1 MDYRV
6 KLKDENELM
15 RERFDL
21 AAERISQI
29 PSESTVK
36 EPYLDYFHKVSMYI
50 MEMKDTFL
58 SIEDGSYANK
68 SLEELQTM
76 NQDLYEDILEEN
88 YETSYAN
95 PEYASKKL
103 GEDYGKVLTC
113 LYARLRSCLAGA
125 FEYRLFDLTI
135 NMELFIEIYNLFEEE
150 DETTYKEVKSA
161 LYYTATD
168 YSEEVCYYRTR
179 ELLDPELS
187 FLTDIIMD
195 SDLTDLRYLY
205 QYGER
210 ITENEIKTAEYMNS
224 LSQEKID
231 AMAFTY
237 TEGYRIGFIYANI
250 DLTKKGIVNIRY
262 EIGFERM
269 VRAAIKQFEK
279 LGLKP
284 TIRRSGANK
293 FNKQY
298 DYDHRFDYALFFD
311 KAYVEKR
318 LAHLRKAY
326 EAFKKQASLFAGP
339 AVIET
344 FGEKPFTPVSKSASN
359 KLSEKQQ
366 KLDVEFSRDSR
377 LLMNEYIKGDERSFT
392 IIAYPVP
399 EIGEKFEEIFDETVK
414 VNTLDYN
421 LYKEIQQKLIDTL
434 DQGEY
439 VHILGTGVNKT
450 DLKVSLQEIADPTKQ
465 TGFENC
471 LADVNI
477 PVGEVFTS
485 PKLTGTD
492 GVLHVSEV
500 YLNDYKYIDLAL
512 TLKDGKIVEYTCKNF
527 EEEEENKKFIK
538 ENLLF
543 NHDTLP
549 MGEFAIG
556 TNTTAYVMGRK
567 YNIQDKLPIL
577 IAEKTGPHFA
587 MGDTCFS
594 MSEEVITRNPDG
606 KEMIAKDNEC
616 SILRKDDITKAY
628 FNCHTDITIPY
639 DELGEIAVYKKDG
652 EKIVIIENGRFV
664 LAGTEELN
672 KPLDELSAY

>member
-6 KLKDENELM
+6 KLKEENEAM

-21 AAERISQI
+21 ATERIEQI
-29 PSESTVK
+29 LSEDSVK
-36 EPYLDYFHKVSMYI
+36 EPYRDYFRKVSEFI
-50 MEMKDTFL
+50 MKMKAIFL
-58 SIEDGSYANK
+58 LVESGEYNNL
-68 SLEELQTM
+68 SLNELKEL
-76 NQDLYEDILEEN
+76 NQDLYEDIMPEN

-95 PEYASKKL
+95 PAYACSKL
-103 GEDYGKVLTC
+103 GENYGKVLTC
-113 LYARLRSCLAGA
+113 VYARLRASLAGA
-125 FEYRLFDLTI
+125 FEYRLFDMTV

-150 DETTYKEVKSA
+150 DENTYREIKSA

-168 YSEEVCYYRTR
+168 YSEEVCYHRTR

-187 FLTDIIMD
+187 YLTDIVMD

-205 QYGER
+205 QYGDC
-210 ITENEIKTAEYMNS
+210 ITENEIKTAEYMNQ

-231 AMAFTY
+231 AMASTY
-237 TEGYRIGFIYANI
+237 TEGYRIGFTCANI
-250 DLTKKGIVNIRY
+250 DLSKKGIVNVRY

-269 VRAAIKQFEK
+269 VRAAIKQFAR

-284 TIRRSGANK
+284 SIRRSGSNK

-298 DYDHRFDYALFFD
+298 DYDHRYDYALYFD
-311 KAYVEKR
+311 KGYVEKR
-318 LAHLRKAY
+318 LAHLRKGY
-326 EAFKKQASLFAGP
+326 EAFKKEATLFGGP
-339 AVIET
+339 ALIET
-344 FGEKPFTPVSKSASN
+344 FGEKPFTPVSKPECN
-359 KLSEKQQ
+359 KLNEKQQ
-366 KLDVEFSRDSR
+366 KLDVEFNRDSR
-377 LLMNEYIKGDERSFT
+377 LLMNEYIKGDEYSFT

-399 EIGEKFEEIFDETVK
+399 EIGEQFEEIFNETVK

-421 LYKEIQQKLIDTL
+421 LYKNIQQRLIDTL
-434 DQGEY
+434 DKGDY

-450 DLKVSLQEIADPTKQ
+450 DLKVKLHEIKNPEKE

-485 PKLTGTD
+485 PVLTGTE
-492 GVLHVSEV
+492 GILHVSEV
-500 YLNDYKYIDLAL
+500 YLNEYKYIDLSL
-512 TLKDGKIVEYTCKNF
+512 TIKDGKIVAYTCKNF
-527 EEEEENKKFIK
+527 DNEEENKKFIK

-594 MSEEVITRNPDG
+594 MSEDVKTHNPDG

-616 SILRKDDITKAY
+616 SILRKEDMSKAY

-639 DELGEIAVYKKDG
+639 DELGEIAVFTKSG
-652 EKIVIIENGRFV
+652 EKIVIIKDGRFV
-664 LAGTEELN
+664 LEGTEELN
-672 KPLDELSAY
+672 KALDEL

>member
-6 KLKDENELM
+6 KLKEENEAM

-21 AAERISQI
+21 AVERIRSI
-29 PSESTVK
+29 PEEHTVK
-36 EPYLDYFHKVSMYI
+36 EPFVTYFHKVSQYI
-50 MEMKDTFL
+50 LKMVDVFHA
-58 SIEDGSYANK
+58 IEDGSYEKK
-68 SLEELQTM
+68 SLVELQAW
-76 NQDLYEDILEEN
+76 NKDLYEDLSGEN
-88 YETSYAN
+88 YESSYAN
-95 PEYASKKL
+95 PAYACEIL

-113 LYARLRSCLAGA
+113 IYARLRASLAGA
-125 FEYRLFDLTI
+125 FEYRLFDLTV

-150 DETTYKEVKSA
+150 DETTYKEIKSA

-168 YSEEVCYYRTR
+168 YSEEVCYHRTR

-187 FLTDIIMD
+187 FLVDIVMN
-195 SDLTDLRYLY
+195 SDLSDLRYLY
-205 QYGER
+205 QYGDR
-210 ITENEIKTAEYMNS
+210 ITDTELKTAEFLNG

-231 AMAFTY
+231 AMASTY
-237 TEGYRIGFIYANI
+237 TEGYRIGFGLAGI
-250 DLTKKGIVNIRY
+250 DLSKKGIVNVRY

-279 LGLKP
+279 MGLKP
-284 TIRRSGANK
+284 TIRRSGSNK

-298 DYDHRFDYALFFD
+298 DYDHRFDYALYFD
-311 KAYVEKR
+311 KGYIEKR
-318 LAHLRKAY
+318 LAHLRKGY
-326 EAFKKQASLFAGP
+326 DAFKEQASLFAGP

-344 FGEKPFTPVSKSASN
+344 FGEKPFTPVSKPECN
-359 KLSEKQQ
+359 KLNDKQQ

-377 LLMNEYIKGDERSFT
+377 LLMNEYIKGDEYSFT

-399 EIGEKFEEIFDETVK
+399 DIGEQFEEIFEETVK

-434 DQGEY
+434 DSGEY
-439 VHILGTGVNKT
+439 VHIQGSGVNKT
-450 DLKVSLQEIADPTKQ
+450 DLNVQLHEIPDKKTQ

-485 PKLTGTD
+485 PKLTGTN
-492 GVLHVSEV
+492 GILHVSEV
-500 YLNDYKYIDLAL
+500 YLNDYKYIDLEL
-512 TLKDGKIVEYTCKNF
+512 TMKDGKIAEYTCKNF
-527 EEEEENKKFIK
+527 DSEEENKKFIK

-543 NHDTLP
+543 NHETLP

-556 TNTTAYVMGRK
+556 TNTTAYMMGRK

-587 MGDTCFS
+587 MGDTCYS
-594 MSEEVITRNPDG
+594 MSEEMVTRNPDG
-606 KEMIAKDNEC
+606 KEIIAKDNEC
-616 SILRKDDITKAY
+616 SILRKTDLALAY

-639 DELGEIAVYKKDG
+639 DELGEIAVYTKDG
-652 EKIVIIENGRFV
+652 QKIVLIENGRFV
-664 LAGTEELN
+664 LEGTEELN
-672 KPLDELSAY
+672 RPFDE

>member
-1 MDYRV
+1 MNYKV
-6 KLKDENELM
+6 KLKEENELM

-21 AAERISQI
+21 AVERISQI
-29 PSESTVK
+29 PSENTVK
-36 EPYLDYFHKVSMYI
+36 GPYLDYFHKVATYI
-50 MEMKDTFL
+50 IKMTDTFL
-58 SIEDGSYANK
+58 SIENGSYEKK
-68 SLEELQTM
+68 SLEDLQAI
-76 NQDLYEDILEEN
+76 NHDLYEDILEEN

-95 PEYASKKL
+95 PEYAAKML

-125 FEYRLFDLTI
+125 FEYRLFDMTI

-187 FLTDIIMD
+187 FITDIIMD

-250 DLTKKGIVNIRY
+250 DLSKKGIVNIRY

-298 DYDHRFDYALFFD
+298 DYDHRFDYGLYFD

-318 LAHLRKAY
+318 LAHLRKGY
-326 EAFKKQASLFAGP
+326 EAFKKEASLFAGP

-344 FGEKPFTPVSKSASN
+344 FGEKPFTPVSKPESN

-450 DLKVSLQEIADPTKQ
+450 DLKVQLHEITDPTKQ

-492 GVLHVSEV
+492 GILHVSEV
-500 YLNDYKYIDLAL
+500 YLREYKYIDLKL
-512 TLKDGKIVEYTCKNF
+512 TLKDGKITEYTCKNF
-527 EEEEENKKFIK
+527 DKEEENKKFIK
-538 ENLLF
+538 ENLLY

-594 MSEEVITRNPDG
+594 MSEEVVTHNPDG

-616 SILRKDDITKAY
+616 SILRKEDITKAY

-639 DELGEIAVYKKDG
+639 DELGEISVYKKDG

-664 LAGTEELN
+664 LDGTEELN
-672 KPLDELSAY
+672 KPLDEMNK